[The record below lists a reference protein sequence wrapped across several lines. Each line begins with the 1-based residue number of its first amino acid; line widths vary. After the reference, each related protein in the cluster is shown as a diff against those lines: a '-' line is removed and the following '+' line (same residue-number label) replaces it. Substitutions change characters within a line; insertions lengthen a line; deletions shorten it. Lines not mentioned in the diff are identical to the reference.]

1 MRGNVFNIQT
11 MATPAPRQDSSTD
24 YIFPADAF
32 VMLTTPLW
40 NALQQQQKTKQK
52 KNQKQNKTKY
62 QNNKDNNCVLK

>member
-32 VMLTTPLW
+32 VMLTTPIVSS
-40 NALQQQQKTKQK
+40 KQGK
-52 KNQKQNKTKY
+52 
-62 QNNKDNNCVLK
+62 

>member
-52 KNQKQNKTKY
+52 NKKKAKQNKISK
-62 QNNKDNNCVLK
+62 QQRQ